1 MEKFEKIR
9 AFFKEYDAKEAL
21 LIDLKEAETEV
32 KPESVKV
39 VIKAQIKVAEADLK
53 ELKEKFKLEFDSPEG
68 VDDGEYYRIKAAK
81 EEKESS
87 FNADNSVKKEDVVEA
102 FKNLAKEAMIITKA
116 PESSIKEIKEPEI
129 AQKEPKRSIYRIKGG
144 K

>member
-32 KPESVKV
+32 KPESVKT

-53 ELKEKFKLEFDSPEG
+53 ELKERFKLEFDSPEE
-68 VDDGEYYRIKAAK
+68 VKKTVE
-81 EEKESS
+81 EEKEGRL
-87 FNADNSVKKEDVVEA
+87 NHDTSVKKEDVVEA
-102 FKNLAKEAMIITKA
+102 FKNLAKEAMVIIKE

>member
-53 ELKEKFKLEFDSPEG
+53 ELKERFKLEFDSPE
-68 VDDGEYYRIKAAK
+68 VVKETVE
-81 EEKESS
+81 EEKEGRL
-87 FNADNSVKKEDVVEA
+87 NHDTSVKKEDVVEA
-102 FKNLAKEAMIITKA
+102 FKNLSKEAMVIIKE